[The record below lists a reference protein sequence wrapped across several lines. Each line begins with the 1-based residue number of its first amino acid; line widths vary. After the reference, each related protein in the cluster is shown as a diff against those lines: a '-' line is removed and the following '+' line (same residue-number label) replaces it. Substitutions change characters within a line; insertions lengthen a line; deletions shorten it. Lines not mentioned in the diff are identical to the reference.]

1 MASASEKLRFVRGFD
16 FRLMLECI
24 NMESPRSDSKLDNI
38 HPEHRAAE
46 RAQKVE
52 KALAELEAAGYKFK
66 YEEAPNEFRVT
77 LDVDGKER
85 TIHFTKVD
93 KFFTANDRDDDFD
106 QIIKAS
112 IMFPND
118 KLLDALKKLDK

>member
-1 MASASEKLRFVRGFD
+1 MVYESD
-16 FRLMLECI
+16 
-24 NMESPRSDSKLDNI
+24 MENPHSNSKLDNI

-52 KALAELEAAGYKFK
+52 KAMAELEAAGYKFK
-66 YEEAPNEFRVT
+66 YEEAPNDFRVT
-77 LDVDGKER
+77 LEVDGKER

-93 KFFTANDRDDDFD
+93 KFFTAKDRDDDFD

-118 KLLDALKKLDK
+118 KLVDALKKLDK

>member
-1 MASASEKLRFVRGFD
+1 MTNMIDESD
-16 FRLMLECI
+16 
-24 NMESPRSDSKLDNI
+24 MESPRSNSKLDTI

-46 RAQKVE
+46 RTQKVE

-66 YEEAPNEFRVT
+66 YEEGPNEFRVT
-77 LDVDGKER
+77 LDVDGKEK

-93 KFFTANDRDDDFD
+93 TFFSATDRHDDFD

>member
-1 MASASEKLRFVRGFD
+1 MASASEKPRHEAGFRFSPDAKNVSD
-16 FRLMLECI
+16 
-24 NMESPRSDSKLDNI
+24 MESPYSNFRPDNI
-38 HPEHRAAE
+38 HEHRAAE

-52 KALAELEAAGYKFK
+52 KALAELKAAGYTFK
-66 YEEAPNEFRVT
+66 YAEAPNEFRIT
-77 LDVDGKER
+77 LIVDGKER

-112 IMFPND
+112 IMFSND
-118 KLLDALKKLDK
+118 KLVDALKKLDK

>member
-1 MASASEKLRFVRGFD
+1 MASASEKHRFVRGFD

-24 NMESPRSDSKLDNI
+24 NMESPRSKLDNI

-52 KALAELEAAGYKFK
+52 KALAELESAGYKFK

-77 LDVDGKER
+77 FDVDGKER

-118 KLLDALKKLDK
+118 KLVDALKKLDK

>member
-1 MASASEKLRFVRGFD
+1 
-16 FRLMLECI
+16 
-24 NMESPRSDSKLDNI
+24 MESPRSNSKLDYI
-38 HPEHRAAE
+38 HPEHMAAE

-106 QIIKAS
+106 QIIIKAARPRPPSCVRTTNCSTLSKHWINKS
-112 IMFPND
+112 IR
-118 KLLDALKKLDK
+118 LIAIC